1 MDADGGDQITPVVQN
16 GQFTAYLP
24 LTANFTA
31 TPLVGTLPLTV
42 QFTDLSTGD
51 PLPTAWAWDFN
62 NDGIVDNTTQSPGY
76 TYAVAGH
83 YSVNLTTSNQFD
95 SDTMVK
101 SSYIWVKPNVVP
113 FPGYTLPP
121 TDPDGDE
128 LYEDING
135 NGRLDFDDVVAFYQ
149 NMAWIEANT
158 EVGISPYDYNH
169 NGRIDYDDVVVLYYE
184 VLAAP

>member
-1 MDADGGDQITPVVQN
+1 M
-16 GQFTAYLP
+16 
-24 LTANFTA
+24 
-31 TPLVGTLPLTV
+31 
-42 QFTDLSTGD
+42 
-51 PLPTAWAWDFN
+51 
-62 NDGIVDNTTQSPGY
+62 
-76 TYAVAGH
+76 
-83 YSVNLTTSNQFD
+83 
-95 SDTMVK
+95 
-101 SSYIWVKPNVVP
+101 KPNVVP

-121 TDPDGDE
+121 TDPDGDN

-158 EVGISPYDYNH
+158 EVGIAPYDYNH